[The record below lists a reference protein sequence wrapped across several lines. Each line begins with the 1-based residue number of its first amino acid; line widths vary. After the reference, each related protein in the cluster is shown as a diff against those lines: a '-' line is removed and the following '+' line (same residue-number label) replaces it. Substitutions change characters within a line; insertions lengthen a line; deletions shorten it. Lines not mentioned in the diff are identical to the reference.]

1 LIDDKTSQVV
11 VFNEKPQEETVSFTA
26 IAADLERTVKES
38 HLPLEALSDQQTVAP
53 YQPGKWSRRQI
64 LGHLID
70 SATNNH
76 QRFVRAAL
84 YGPLSFP
91 GYEQDALVGLE
102 RANDVEW
109 SLLLRLWQ
117 SYNLYLAHVIAQLP
131 ESAANT
137 PCTIGNNPTQSLS
150 FIAQDYVAHL
160 KHHLNQVIGERF
172 ETTYG
177 RK

>member
-1 LIDDKTSQVV
+1 M
-11 VFNEKPQEETVSFTA
+11 SFTA
-26 IAADLERTVKES
+26 IADDLDRTVKEVRA
-38 HLPLEALSDQQTVAP
+38 PLEALSDKQTLAP
-53 YQPGKWSRRQI
+53 YEPGKWSRKQV

-84 YGPLSFP
+84 YGPLIFP

-102 RANDVEW
+102 GANDMEW
-109 SLLLRLWQ
+109 SLLLRLWE
-117 SYNLYLAHVIAQLP
+117 SYNLYLARVLTRLP

-137 PCTIGNNPTQSLS
+137 PCTIGNNPTQTLS
-150 FIAQDYVAHL
+150 FIAEDYVAHL
-160 KHHLNQVIGERF
+160 KHHLNQIIGRRF

-177 RK
+177 KK